1 MLELKNSRKRAEG
14 DMQLLANRV
23 ALLKVEENVL
33 TVRQHLNISDLQGGR
48 RACKK

>member
-23 ALLKVEENVL
+23 ALLKAEEE
-33 TVRQHLNISDLQGGR
+33 
-48 RACKK
+48 RAKIKVKETKQRAKEILE